1 VAFAP
6 RWPGLGIVLQS
17 QFSWH
22 LNVWQICYKIA
33 EKSSK
38 IVPLGAPLFTK
49 DQLCKRIREEPM
61 KIARLVSFVL
71 AAAAMVLQAG
81 AAQAAMKTQWIDYKQ
96 GSTAL
101 SGYLAYDDAVQ
112 GRRPGV
118 LMIHDRSGFSEGT
131 LADARMI
138 AGLGYVVFAEDI
150 FGKGFVPKTVPEMME
165 TIGIYD
171 KDRALMR
178 ARALAG
184 LDVLKAQPM
193 VDPAKLASVGY
204 CFGGTTGIELI
215 ETGAPLLGFVSV
227 HGAFQNFAPEA
238 AKNIKGRVL
247 ILHGAEDPVA
257 PMNELDAVI
266 SQFRA
271 AKVDFEVNLYSGAAH
286 GFTKPQNPSEVRAD
300 DEYKVA
306 MSRFLKDL
314 LAH

>member
-1 VAFAP
+1 MP
-6 RWPGLGIVLQS
+6 EES
-17 QFSWH
+17 M
-22 LNVWQICYKIA
+22 KITR
-33 EKSSK
+33 
-38 IVPLGAPLFTK
+38 IVP
-49 DQLCKRIREEPM
+49 
-61 KIARLVSFVL
+61 FVL
-71 AAAAMVLQAG
+71 AAAAIVLQAG
-81 AAQAAMKTQWIDYKQ
+81 AAQAAVKSQWIDYMQ
-96 GSTAL
+96 GSMPL
-101 SGYLAYDDAVQ
+101 SGYLVYDDAVQ

-165 TIGIYD
+165 TIAIYD

-184 LDVLKAQPM
+184 FDVLKAQPM

-204 CFGGTTGIELI
+204 CFGGTTGIELM

-227 HGAFQNFAPEA
+227 HGAFNNFSPEA

-257 PMNELDAVI
+257 PMSELDAVI

-306 MSRFLKDL
+306 MARFLKDL
-314 LAH
+314 LTR

>member
-1 VAFAP
+1 
-6 RWPGLGIVLQS
+6 
-17 QFSWH
+17 
-22 LNVWQICYKIA
+22 
-33 EKSSK
+33 
-38 IVPLGAPLFTK
+38 
-49 DQLCKRIREEPM
+49 M
-61 KIARLVSFVL
+61 KIARLTSFVL
-71 AAAAMVLQAG
+71 AVVAILAQG
-81 AAQAAMKTQWIDYKQ
+81 SAAQAGMKTQWIDYKQ

-101 SGYLAYDDAVQ
+101 SGYLVYDDAVQ
-112 GRRPGV
+112 GRQPGV
-118 LMIHDRSGFSEGT
+118 LMIHDRSGFSAGT
-131 LADARMI
+131 LADAEMI
-138 AGLGYVVFAEDI
+138 AKLGYVVFAEDI
-150 FGKGFVPKTVPEMME
+150 FGKGIVPKSVPEMME

-171 KDRALMR
+171 KDRPLMR

-184 LDVLKAQPM
+184 FDVLKTQPM
-193 VDPAKLASVGY
+193 VDPAKLAAVGY

-257 PMNELDAVI
+257 PMDELNAVV

-286 GFTKPQNPSEVRAD
+286 AFTKPQNPSEARAD

-306 MSRFLKDL
+306 MTRFLKDI
-314 LAH
+314 LAR

>member
-1 VAFAP
+1 
-6 RWPGLGIVLQS
+6 
-17 QFSWH
+17 
-22 LNVWQICYKIA
+22 
-33 EKSSK
+33 
-38 IVPLGAPLFTK
+38 
-49 DQLCKRIREEPM
+49 M
-61 KIARLVSFVL
+61 KIARLMSFFMS
-71 AAAAMVLQAG
+71 AAALLLQGSATH
-81 AAQAAMKTQWIDYKQ
+81 AAMKSQWIDYKQ
-96 GSTAL
+96 GDTPL
-101 SGYLAYDDAVQ
+101 SGYLVYDDAAQ

-131 LADARMI
+131 LADAQMI
-138 AGLGYVVFAEDI
+138 AKLGFVVFAEDI
-150 FGKGFVPKTVPEMME
+150 FGKGIVPKTVPEMMS
-165 TIGIYD
+165 TIAIYD

-178 ARALAG
+178 ARAVAG
-184 LDVLKAQPM
+184 FDVLKAQPM

-227 HGAFQNFAPEA
+227 HGAFQNFTPEG

-257 PMNELDAVI
+257 PMDELNAVI

-306 MSRFLKDL
+306 MTRFLKDL

>member
-1 VAFAP
+1 MKIVRFVPIVVVVLAS
-6 RWPGLGIVLQS
+6 VLQ
-17 QFSWH
+17 
-22 LNVWQICYKIA
+22 V
-33 EKSSK
+33 
-38 IVPLGAPLFTK
+38 
-49 DQLCKRIREEPM
+49 
-61 KIARLVSFVL
+61 
-71 AAAAMVLQAG
+71 G
-81 AAQAAMKTQWIDYKQ
+81 AAHAAMKTQWIDYKQ
-96 GSTAL
+96 GETSL
-101 SGYLAYDDAVQ
+101 SGYLVYDDAIQ

-131 LADARMI
+131 LADSRMI
-138 AGLGYVVFAEDI
+138 AGLGYAVFAEDI
-150 FGKGFVPKTVPEMME
+150 FGKGFVPKNVPEMMS
-165 TIGIYD
+165 TIAIYD

-184 LDVLKAQPM
+184 FEVLKAQPM

-227 HGAFQNFAPEA
+227 HGAFNNFTPEG

-257 PMNELDAVI
+257 PMSELNTVI
-266 SQFRA
+266 SQFRD

-306 MSRFLKDL
+306 MARFLKDL
-314 LAH
+314 LGH